1 MTQAENKGL
10 TIKQKWLLAI
20 AIAVFGGVLL
30 YDSTSIQW
38 SLFWFF
44 TFFGI
49 ALFSLEPIPNAISAI
64 LLMFAFVISGIAPP
78 KVVFASWTGFIPWV
92 MFAGLCIGAIIEK
105 TGFAQ
110 RLALL
115 IISKM
120 GKTPFLLF
128 LSFLVAGYIM
138 NLLIADIVTNV
149 IVLGTF
155 GFGVCKALNLSP
167 SSKASTAIMISCYF
181 AGSNVGAN
189 FYPNNLGIVAF
200 QMLGEQGLSVT
211 WTQFFVENFS
221 VVLMS
226 SFFSLLIPYFYARKE
241 IAETMSAARQYIQ
254 DECTNCGKMSA
265 DEIRTLI
272 LLVLAVL
279 AVMLEPYHGLPG
291 IFLMSFIVLLA
302 FCPPFNLLDK
312 DDFAKLPFGIIFF
325 IVGCL
330 AIGFAAAELGI
341 PKWFATKL
349 LPILSGVE
357 SSAVLNVFSYFIAVL
372 ANFILTPLAAAST
385 LSAPMADLAVQ
396 LGFSAKPVVYSFL
409 IGLEQW
415 LLPYEAA
422 PALFLYATGYM
433 RLKYILTIMTIRIF
447 VTAFVIWLN
456 TVTVWSWMGM

>member
-1 MTQAENKGL
+1 MTQTANKGFTL
-10 TIKQKWLLAI
+10 KQKWLLAI
-20 AIAVFGGVLL
+20 AIAVLGGVLL
-30 YDSTSIQW
+30 YDPTSIQW
-38 SLFWFF
+38 SLFWFL

-64 LLMFAFVISGIAPP
+64 LLMFAFVIFGIAPP

-155 GFGVCKALNLSP
+155 GFGICKALNLSP

-189 FYPNNLGIVAF
+189 FYPNNLGIVAL
-200 QMLGEQGLSVT
+200 QMLTEQGVSAT

-221 VVLMS
+221 LVLMS

-241 IAETMSAARQYIQ
+241 IAETMSAAKQYIQ
-254 DECTNCGKMSA
+254 DECTNCGKMST
-265 DEIRTLI
+265 DEIKTLI

-291 IFLMSFIVLLA
+291 IFLMSFVVLLA

-312 DDFAKLPFGIIFF
+312 DDFAQLPFGIIFF

-330 AIGFAAAELGI
+330 AIGFTAAELGI
-341 PKWFATKL
+341 PQWFATKL
-349 LPILSGVE
+349 LPVLSGVE

-385 LSAPMADLAVQ
+385 LSAPMVDLAIQ
-396 LGFSAKPVVYSFL
+396 LGFTAKPVVYSFL

-433 RLKYILTIMTIRIF
+433 RLKYILVIMTIRIF
-447 VTAFVIWLN
+447 ITAFVIWLN
-456 TVTVWSWMGM
+456 TVTFWNWMGM